1 MADNTTTGTGVPV
14 ATDEVTY
21 SGDASKHVQLM
32 RSVFVTGAEGSK
44 TVVDPAKSGDLAGA
58 TGTTVQD
65 NTQAVGLGP
74 GWTRRADPSNLGTA
88 ANSTS
93 TIDVNGCEII
103 GFEIGTS
110 TTGTYIVEGNA
121 DAGTTWK
128 PIFGLNINASVP
140 LNIFNTALTP
150 TSGDILL
157 IPCAGLRQVRLR
169 TVTTLGATMAHK
181 WTGAVG
187 NLPPGAF
194 APAPHNF
201 GYAETGVS
209 AQYTTTQ
216 TSTVIGPTVSS
227 SQRLVVTYVQIDG
240 GGTVTGNVQVYF
252 GTGAFSRGSS
262 KPIFDGGLK
271 PSSSSEPGFVAS
283 KPNGWI
289 GAADEELRVT
299 DSAAINPLTVT
310 IWYYLIPA

>member
-32 RSVFVTGAEGSK
+32 RQVWVTGAEGSK
-44 TVVDPAKSGDLAGA
+44 TVIDPAKSGDLAGA

-65 NTQAVGLGP
+65 NTQATGIGP

-93 TIDVNGCEII
+93 VIDVNGSEII
-103 GFEIGTS
+103 GIEIGTS
-110 TTGTYIVEGNA
+110 TTGTYIIEGNG

-128 PIFGLNINASVP
+128 AIPAWNLNASIP
-140 LNIFNTALTP
+140 LNRFNFNLTP
-150 TSGDILL
+150 TSGDIFL
-157 IPCAGLRQVRLR
+157 IPTAGLRQIRLR

-187 NLPPGAF
+187 NVAPGEF
-194 APAPHNF
+194 APAPHNI
-201 GYAETGVS
+201 GYAVTGVS

-216 TSTVIGPTVSS
+216 TSTTIGPTVASTE
-227 SQRLVVTYVQIDG
+227 RLVVTYCQIQA
-240 GGTVTGNVQVYF
+240 GGTTAGELQVYF

-262 KPIFDGGLK
+262 KTIFDGEFA
-271 PSSSSEPGFVAS
+271 PSSTSKPGFVAA
-283 KPNGWI
+283 PPVPWI
-289 GAADEELRVT
+289 GAADEELKVT
-299 DSAAINPLTVT
+299 DSAAINKLTVT
-310 IWYYLIPA
+310 IWYYIIPA